1 MDSRTLDRATTPDA
15 TATPEAIEFVRFCRH
30 RRSVGWPEL
39 YDEMCAVAGRGL
51 FRGWGADE
59 LGAHGIGFSLFD
71 MPRLAVLVQRVIA
84 DEREGRVAAPVAG
97 LPTSAAVPVVAMPI
111 GDDPNGTEQVRM
123 ESGAAESDRSASGEA
138 AAASRDVALVNAG
151 V

>member
-84 DEREGRVAAPVAG
+84 DERAGRVTASVAG
-97 LPTSAAVPVVAMPI
+97 RPTTGAVPVMAVPI
-111 GDDPNGTEQVRM
+111 RDESAGM
-123 ESGAAESDRSASGEA
+123 ESAGAEVDGAPVGSFGAP
-138 AAASRDVALVNAG
+138 LVNSG